1 MQFKRPAA
9 RGIFFTE
16 IIKKKKRVKV
26 ENTNYNNLTKTEA
39 KFIVQKTKI
48 DKGNKTSG
56 QEFNFTVLK
65 ALFPNKQT
73 TKKYPAH
80 YNNQGLKMHMAS
92 SHVKKK
98 KDSIVRHYCKAVT
111 RSSNRGYSQNS

>member
-98 KDSIVRHYCKAVT
+98 KKTQLLDITVKL
-111 RSSNRGYSQNS
+111 

>member
-1 MQFKRPAA
+1 MK
-9 RGIFFTE
+9 
-16 IIKKKKRVKV
+16 KKKKRVKV

-65 ALFPNKQT
+65 ALFP
-73 TKKYPAH
+73 KK
-80 YNNQGLKMHMAS
+80 
-92 SHVKKK
+92 
-98 KDSIVRHYCKAVT
+98 
-111 RSSNRGYSQNS
+111 

>member
-16 IIKKKKRVKV
+16 IMKKKKKKVKV

-73 TKKYPAH
+73 
-80 YNNQGLKMHMAS
+80 NN
-92 SHVKKK
+92 
-98 KDSIVRHYCKAVT
+98 
-111 RSSNRGYSQNS
+111 